1 MGKHPAIYAEE
12 IIMDILQLIDRL
24 EELFNDAKAVPF
36 THNVI
41 VDEDR
46 MLELIDQMRI
56 SIPDE
61 VKKAQQVIAQRDR
74 VMAQAQ
80 EEANRTL
87 EIARQKAD
95 GFVQKDII
103 VQEAQRRAEQILAQ
117 ARADAE
123 ATRVEADNYVVDAL
137 MQLQDQLTRLTTQV
151 NNGIRTVQEEQARK
165 AISAPASV
173 SLPEKATK

>member
-1 MGKHPAIYAEE
+1 
-12 IIMDILQLIDRL
+12 MDILQLIDRL

-36 THNVI
+36 THNVV

-56 SIPDE
+56 AIPEE
-61 VKKAQQVIAQRDR
+61 VKKAQQVMAQRDR

-87 EIARQKAD
+87 QLSRDKAEQMVD
-95 GFVQKDII
+95 RDII
-103 VQEAQRRAEQILAQ
+103 VQEAQRRADQILAQ

-123 ATRVEADNYVVDAL
+123 ATRTDADNYVLDTL
-137 MQLQDQLTRLTTQV
+137 MKLQEQIEKVGNQV
-151 NNGIRTVQEEQARK
+151 NNGVRMMQEEQMRK
-165 AISAPASV
+165 GPGGT
-173 SLPEKATK
+173 EKEV

>member
-1 MGKHPAIYAEE
+1 
-12 IIMDILQLIDRL
+12 MDILQLIDRL

-56 SIPDE
+56 AVPEE
-61 VKKAQQVIAQRDR
+61 VKKAQQVMAQRDR

-87 EIARQKAD
+87 QIARDKAD
-95 GFVQKDII
+95 QLIQKDMI
-103 VQEAQRRAEQILAQ
+103 VGEAQRRADQIVNQ
-117 ARADAE
+117 ARAEAE
-123 ATRVEADNYVVDAL
+123 ATRADADNYVVDTL
-137 MQLQDQLTRLTTQV
+137 MQLQDQIAKLSSQV
-151 NNGIRTVQEEQARK
+151 NNGIRMVQEDQMRN
-165 AISAPASV
+165 APAASV
-173 SLPEKATK
+173 SEKAEK

>member
-1 MGKHPAIYAEE
+1 
-12 IIMDILQLIDRL
+12 MDILQLIDRL

-56 SIPDE
+56 AIPEE
-61 VKKAQQVIAQRDR
+61 VKKAQQVVAQRDR

-87 EIARQKAD
+87 SIAREKAD
-95 GFVQKDII
+95 QLAQKDMV
-103 VQEAQRRAEQILAQ
+103 VQEAQRRAEQIVAQ
-117 ARADAE
+117 ARAEAE
-123 ATRVEADNYVVDAL
+123 ATRADADNYVVDTL
-137 MQLQDQLTRLTTQV
+137 MQLQDQIAKLSNQV
-151 NNGIRTVQEEQARK
+151 SNGIRTVQEDQMRK
-165 AISAPASV
+165 MGNSPSLSSSV
-173 SLPEKATK
+173 SEKIEK